1 MTHEFDVSTVEQTQ
15 AVGAWLATLA
25 RDGTVILLDGALGAG
40 KTTLVQG
47 LARALGVTREVTSP
61 TYAIV
66 HEYPEA
72 RVPLYHADVYRLEH
86 PEELV
91 QTGIAERVGESGCW
105 VIEWASKFPG
115 AWPPGV
121 EVQFVDEERCRRL
134 RVKT

>member
-1 MTHEFDVSTVEQTQ
+1 MTHEFDVATVEQTQ
-15 AVGAWLATLA
+15 AVGAWLASQVQE
-25 RDGTVILLDGALGAG
+25 GTVILLEGGLGAG

-47 LARALGVTREVTSP
+47 LALALGVTRPVTSP

-72 RVPLYHADVYRLEH
+72 RVPLFHADVYRLAH
-86 PEELV
+86 AEELV

-105 VIEWASKFPG
+105 VIEWASRFPG
-115 AWPPGV
+115 AWPPAIHV
-121 EVQFVDEERCRRL
+121 EFDERSRRL